1 MKAHIEIIG
10 SGSYDC
16 SSSVQLFFD
25 NGRYLFDCGDG
36 TQRLCTEYG
45 IKLSKLRGVYLS
57 SVTAPSVGGLFG
69 LLLTAADS
77 GKDKLSIFG
86 PKGMKALFQAA
97 RYFFYRPNLI
107 NTVTEVNMNK
117 GPSDTPVTITDDSS
131 VSIQAVPINA
141 RRDMEIDT
149 AFGMH
154 CDAVSYICRLKD
166 LPGKF
171 DPQKAAKLGVKKGR
185 MYGMLQKGLTMTL
198 DDGTQVRSD
207 QVMSPAMPGP
217 VVLIIA
223 CPSEHHINS
232 LTASSALRPSNLGLV
247 PAKPSMS
254 ATAPGTSEDTTRK
267 DNVKDELKA
276 EDKDK
281 DKAEK
286 GSQKSNGAANTTNK
300 QMQRKCVICHLAPR
314 EVLTHEHYRQWC
326 DTFGDDVSHIT
337 MHSTMAR
344 RQAVYLSQ
352 AEDMVLLHY
361 SVDKD
366 IFPLPQ
372 DCLFPSAPSST
383 TEARGAVDA
392 KKALVISLDTTAA
405 ARTAIGGGDSG
416 NGSDDG
422 DDETWGVFKNWRGS
436 WFGSQPRLRFG
447 LAPASNTGI
456 DRSNV
461 VARYVERKPGDP
473 LKPWR
478 EQTPPDSSE
487 PAPAGKEVAMPVYMK
502 SLPPR
507 TAAVR
512 FLGTGAALPGKRR
525 NVSASLLD
533 LYARGSVLLDCGE
546 GTWGQLVRMYGREV
560 AQRVLCGIKV
570 IFISHMHADHHLGL
584 MAVLHQR
591 SLAMLENPELAHGPQ
606 LVLVGP
612 IPLESWLDGF
622 QRAAHV
628 PMVDTLAAPKR
639 AYRFFNAA
647 QLTDPQT
654 VDAKFFADAFGLD
667 LGCVAVIHCP
677 LAYGLVIRDCVHGW
691 KVVYSGDTRPCP
703 ALVEAGRDA
712 TLAIHEATLEDDLIE
727 EALEKNH
734 STTSEALTV
743 CAQQMQAW
751 RTVLTHFSQRYP
763 KIPRLDDDIVKKLY
777 QNRAAVA
784 CDMMSVD
791 FTRLEEIPRIV
802 PALRDCYPDECETWA
817 TGLSATDDIKLS

>member
-1 MKAHIEIIG
+1 MIAHIEIIG

-45 IKLSKLRGVYLS
+45 IKLSKLKGVYLS

-69 LLLTAADS
+69 LLLTVADS

-86 PKGMKALFQAA
+86 PNGMKTLFQAA
-97 RYFFYRPNLI
+97 RSFFYRPNLI
-107 NTVTEVNMNK
+107 NTVTEINMNK
-117 GPSDTPVTITDDSS
+117 GPSDTPVTVTNDSS

-166 LPGKF
+166 FPGKF
-171 DPQKAAKLGVKKGR
+171 NPQKAAELGVKKGR
-185 MYGMLQKGLTMTL
+185 MYGMLQKGLTVTL

-223 CPSEHHINS
+223 CPSKHHIGS
-232 LTASSALRPSNLGLV
+232 LTASSSLRPSNLGIV
-247 PAKPSMS
+247 PATPSMPTS
-254 ATAPGTSEDTTRK
+254 ASGTDEETTRK
-267 DNVKDELKA
+267 DKA
-276 EDKDK
+276 E
-281 DKAEK
+281 E
-286 GSQKSNGAANTTNK
+286 GSHNSNGASNTSNNK
-300 QMQRKCVICHLAPR
+300 MQRKCVICHLAPR
-314 EVLTHEHYRQWC
+314 EVLIHEHYRQWC
-326 DTFGDDVSHIT
+326 DAFGNDVSHIT

-372 DCLFPSAPSST
+372 DCLFPSAPSSA
-383 TEARGAVDA
+383 TEAREAVDA
-392 KKALVISLDTTAA
+392 KKALGISLDTTATAGTAVGA
-405 ARTAIGGGDSG
+405 AGAGSD
-416 NGSDDG
+416 SDDG
-422 DDETWGVFKNWRGS
+422 DDETWGLSKTWCGS
-436 WFGSQPRLRFG
+436 WYGSQPKLRFG

-456 DRSNV
+456 DHSNV
-461 VARYVERKPGDP
+461 VSRYVERKPGDP

-478 EQTPPDSSE
+478 EQTPPYSSE
-487 PAPAGKEVAMPVYMK
+487 PAPSGKEVATPVYMK
-502 SLPPR
+502 SFPPR

-533 LYARGSVLLDCGE
+533 LFERGSVLLDCGE
-546 GTWGQLVRMYGREV
+546 GTWGQLVRMYGREM
-560 AQRVLCGIKV
+560 AQQVLCGIKV

-584 MAVLHQR
+584 MGVLHQR

-606 LVLVGP
+606 LILVGP
-612 IPLESWLDGF
+612 TPLESWLDGF
-622 QRAAHV
+622 QQAAHV
-628 PMVDTLAAPKR
+628 PLWDTLPAPKR

-647 QLTDPQT
+647 QLKDPQT
-654 VDAKFFADAFGLD
+654 ADAKFFADAFGLD

-734 STTSEALTV
+734 CTTSEALAV
-743 CAQQMQAW
+743 CAQEMQAW

-763 KIPRLDDDIVKKLY
+763 KIPRLDDDIMKKLY

-802 PALRDCYPDECETWA
+802 PALRDCYPDECEAWA
-817 TGLSATDDIKLS
+817 MGLSATDDIKVS